1 MMVSGLRA
9 RSVSDLIDE
18 QPLSR
23 FQIGVIAQCGTI
35 MLLDGFDA
43 QCIGFLAPAI
53 AQDLSI
59 PLKTFGP
66 IFSAALMGLMIGALA
81 SGPIADRCG
90 RKIVIIASALLFGS
104 FTVMTAH
111 ADSLQELIVFRFL
124 TGLGLGG
131 AMPNVVALT
140 AEYTPKRLQP
150 IFVGALFTG
159 MPLGALTASL
169 VSTKMLPLWGWRSV
183 FYLGGLLPLG
193 IAIALIKLLPESVR
207 FLTATGADPRKVAAI
222 MARMGPFMAAATVSA
237 PAPRREQAGGLPVK
251 HLFTEGRALGTVLL
265 WIPFFMNL
273 LLLYFF
279 MNWLPGL
286 LTTAGMPIS
295 AGVTAAGLF
304 SLGGVIGSLIQGS
317 LMKMRGAFGTLLT
330 EFLLCVLLI
339 VGMAYATSF
348 TVMMTATLILG
359 IAIQG
364 AQAGLNALSAGFYP
378 TTVRSTG
385 VGWALGVGRIGSIIG
400 PLVAGMLLSRDWTPP
415 QIFLAGTAPAFIAA
429 LAVLLSSAL
438 KGKANAFRL

>member
-1 MMVSGLRA
+1 MDSGLHA

-23 FQIGVIAQCGTI
+23 FQMGVIAQCGTL
-35 MLLDGFDA
+35 MLLEGFDA

-66 IFSAALMGLMIGALA
+66 IFSAALIGLMIGALA

-104 FTVMTAH
+104 FTIMTAH
-111 ADSLQELIVFRFL
+111 ADSLQEFILFRFL

-150 IFVGALFTG
+150 IFVGALFAG
-159 MPLGALTASL
+159 MPLGALAASL

-183 FYLGGLLPLG
+183 FYLGGLLPLV
-193 IAIALIKLLPESVR
+193 IAVALIKLLPESVR
-207 FLTATGADPRKVAAI
+207 FLSATGADPRKVAAI
-222 MARMGPFMAAATVSA
+222 MARMGPFMAAATVRA

-304 SLGGVIGSLIQGS
+304 SFGGVIGSLIQGS
-317 LMKMRGAFGTLLT
+317 LMKMRGAFATLLT
-330 EFLLCVLLI
+330 EFLLCVVLI

-359 IAIQG
+359 ISIQG
-364 AQAGLNALSAGFYP
+364 AQAGLNALSASFYP

-400 PLVAGMLLSRDWTPP
+400 PLVAGMLLSRDWTTP
-415 QIFLAGTAPAFIAA
+415 QIFLAGTAPAFMAA
-429 LAVLLSSAL
+429 LAVLLSIAL

>member
-1 MMVSGLRA
+1 M
-9 RSVSDLIDE
+9 
-18 QPLSR
+18 
-23 FQIGVIAQCGTI
+23 
-35 MLLDGFDA
+35 
-43 QCIGFLAPAI
+43 
-53 AQDLSI
+53 
-59 PLKTFGP
+59 KGP
-66 IFSAALMGLMIGALA
+66 ILA
-81 SGPIADRCG
+81 
-90 RKIVIIASALLFGS
+90 
-104 FTVMTAH
+104 M
-111 ADSLQELIVFRFL
+111 
-124 TGLGLGG
+124 
-131 AMPNVVALT
+131 
-140 AEYTPKRLQP
+140 
-150 IFVGALFTG
+150 
-159 MPLGALTASL
+159 
-169 VSTKMLPLWGWRSV
+169 
-183 FYLGGLLPLG
+183 
-193 IAIALIKLLPESVR
+193 
-207 FLTATGADPRKVAAI
+207 
-222 MARMGPFMAAATVSA
+222 MAATTVSA

-415 QIFLAGTAPAFIAA
+415 HRT
-429 LAVLLSSAL
+429 S
-438 KGKANAFRL
+438 